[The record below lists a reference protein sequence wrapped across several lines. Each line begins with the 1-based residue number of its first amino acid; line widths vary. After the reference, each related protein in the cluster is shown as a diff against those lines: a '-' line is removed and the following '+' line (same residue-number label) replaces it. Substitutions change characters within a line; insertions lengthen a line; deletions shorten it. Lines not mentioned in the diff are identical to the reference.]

1 MNYDCYAKK
10 KKKKKKT
17 LSIWIHPVRP
27 NYYLHFA
34 TQSYMAST
42 SQQSDAWVLE
52 NLKSKA
58 SILITCPLPPSVF
71 CSRLFRKD
79 VKYCPSQSPKPS
91 TACNPVTDTCS
102 RQVEI
107 TRLKFLRHLNSCFTG
122 KWITKPL
129 CNHENQSFKTE
140 LLTATKANTYTD
152 NLKPQPHLGITL
164 RPADGIEVYGK
175 RSISS
180 TPIPSAHCTPWLRH
194 ACSPFFFTLGYWVHK
209 CSFQIY
215 VLLIQCRIW
224 VSC

>member
-140 LLTATKANTYTD
+140 LLTATKANTMTIWSPSLTSASHSD
-152 NLKPQPHLGITL
+152 LQMASKSTGKGAF
-164 RPADGIEVYGK
+164 PA
-175 RSISS
+175 
-180 TPIPSAHCTPWLRH
+180 L
-194 ACSPFFFTLGYWVHK
+194 PFLQH
-209 CSFQIY
+209 I
-215 VLLIQCRIW
+215 VLLG
-224 VSC
+224 